1 MHKIYV
7 LLLLMLSTV
16 CFAKQNDKNLLI
28 QQLDYTHHLILHDIN
43 RIKKPTV
50 KQLQKI
56 VKNSVMTT
64 FNKELFVVDTNNNQ
78 AKNIQKDIINAYV
91 YGLINIVGLEN
102 LPRMQ
107 FELMQHMIITDN
119 THIMR
124 YYIANKNKVYYTI
137 SYDLSKN
144 TDGKWNITNLILNNI
159 NLLLSWR
166 KLPLLRKT
174 L

>member
-16 CFAKQNDKNLLI
+16 CFANQNDKNLLT
-28 QQLDYTHHLILHDIN
+28 QQLDYTHHLMLHDIK

-50 KQLQKI
+50 KKLQKI
-56 VKNSVMTT
+56 VKQSVMAI
-64 FNKELFVVDTNNNQ
+64 FNKDLFVVDTNNNKS
-78 AKNIQKDIINAYV
+78 KNVQKDIINAYV

-102 LPRMQ
+102 LSRMN
-107 FELMQHMIITDN
+107 FKLMQHMVITDN

-124 YYIANKNKVYYTI
+124 YNIANKNKVYYTI
-137 SYDLSKN
+137 SYHLSKN
-144 TDGKWNITNLILNNI
+144 MNGKWNITNLILNNI
-159 NLLLSWR
+159 NLFLSWR